1 MNKRGSYLKL
11 FIGTIILLIVVFTV
25 PIPKKVNTA
34 CLLDVSTDCKSGSI
48 WILGEP
54 LWKTIIH
61 YLYPSFNGGVRGGIF
76 CGGIAGMSCP
86 DGYKCKYDG
95 HYPDVGGVCVKKI
108 FNIF

>member
-1 MNKRGSYLKL
+1 MRNNNSYLKF
-11 FIGTIILLIVVFTV
+11 FIATITILLIVVFTV

-34 CLLDVSTDCKSGSI
+34 CLFDVFVDCKAGSI
-48 WILGEP
+48 WVLSNP

-61 YLYPSFNGGVRGGIF
+61 YLYPSSSNGGVF

-86 DGYKCKYDG
+86 NEYKCKYDG
-95 HYPDVGGVCVKKI
+95 NYPDAGGVCIKRI